1 MGVATAGDAG
11 WLTGWAASNG
21 RVSRGWRWRSCCSPP
36 APRSRSAPGLASA
49 QAAIKYAVHR
59 YNTEAKAHKHCPQD
73 AVVYSTGKDGLYYL
87 KDEPEYG
94 HIKNAWYVCRKEA
107 DHGGWHLQEH

>member
-1 MGVATAGDAG
+1 MTASMIGRPPCFVGQRLSIAIALLVA
-11 WLTGWAASNG
+11 AA
-21 RVSRGWRWRSCCSPP
+21 
-36 APRSRSAPGLASA
+36 ALASGVPA

-59 YNTEAKAHKHCPQD
+59 YTTESKAQKHCPKD
-73 AVVYSTGKDGLYYL
+73 AVVYSTGKDGVYFL
-87 KDEPEYG
+87 KGDPHYG

>member
-1 MGVATAGDAG
+1 MIDGPQCFVGKRQRVAIALLVAMAALAGG
-11 WLTGWAASNG
+11 I
-21 RVSRGWRWRSCCSPP
+21 P
-36 APRSRSAPGLASA
+36 A

-59 YNTEAKAHKHCPQD
+59 YATESKAQKHCPKD
-73 AVVYSTGKDGLYYL
+73 AVVYSTGKDGVYFL
-87 KDEPEYG
+87 KGDPHYG

>member
-1 MGVATAGDAG
+1 MAYGFTRQAAAVAVLVA
-11 WLTGWAASNG
+11 AAS
-21 RVSRGWRWRSCCSPP
+21 
-36 APRSRSAPGLASA
+36 LAGGVPA

-59 YNTEAKAHKHCPQD
+59 YSTEAKAHKHCPKD
-73 AVVYSTGKDGLYYL
+73 AVVYSTGKGGVYYL
-87 KDEPEYG
+87 KDAPEYG

>member
-1 MGVATAGDAG
+1 MAY
-11 WLTGWAASNG
+11 
-21 RVSRGWRWRSCCSPP
+21 RSSG
-36 APRSRSAPGLASA
+36 SGQNGLARPAEAIVLLTAIAALAGGVPA

-59 YNTEAKAHKHCPQD
+59 YSTEAKAHKHCPKD
-73 AVVYSTGKDGLYYL
+73 AVVYSTGKDGVYYL
-87 KDEPEYG
+87 KDAPEYG